1 MAALPTIQKRIS
13 RGGVRTNYV
22 DVLLDSSYPTGGYAL
37 TFNQL
42 GFAKAPLLV
51 DAEPATGRTFW
62 YDRANQKLV
71 AFASGATEVANAT
84 NLSAVTVRV
93 AVDGIV

>member
-1 MAALPTIQKRIS
+1 MAATPTIIKRIS
-13 RGGVRTNYV
+13 RGGVRTNYL
-22 DVLLDSSYPTGGYAL
+22 DVALDSSYPTGGYAL
-37 TFNQL
+37 SFNQL

-51 DAEPATGRTFW
+51 DAEQATGRTYW

-71 AFASGATEVANAT
+71 AFSTAATEVANAT